1 MLREVY
7 RSLCNLHMRIKAARR
22 TTDNRGRAEFVRG
35 LVERI
40 ECTFEHRHVN
50 GKKAGR
56 LSKIRFVPWSGEP
69 LEYCTGDASDTGERA
84 PRRWLTSM
92 LTREY
97 TSIEIEEESQLAR

>member
-1 MLREVY
+1 
-7 RSLCNLHMRIKAARR
+7 MRIKAARR

-56 LSKIRFVPWSGEP
+56 LSSIRFVPWSGEP
-69 LEYCTGDASDTGERA
+69 AEYCTDDSIDTDERV
-84 PRRWLTSM
+84 PRRSS
-92 LTREY
+92 RA
-97 TSIEIEEESQLAR
+97 SEIPMSTPRSTGWRA